1 MEFKLTNEEKI
12 LILESR
18 LNNLAFNCTN
28 EATSTLLDFEQDKA
42 ILSIRD
48 NIVGN
53 SLVAH
58 LTEEQLD
65 ELTKT
70 LNFRRKMKK
79 EISAIKN
86 QIESTE
92 TSNEVA

>member
-1 MEFKLTNEEKI
+1 MEIKLSNEEKI
-12 LILESR
+12 LVLESR
-18 LNNLAFNCTN
+18 LNNLEFNSSK
-28 EATSTLLDFEQDKA
+28 ESTSTLIDFEKDKA
-42 ILSIRD
+42 ILSVRD

-53 SLVAH
+53 SLVSH
-58 LTEEQLD
+58 LTEEELD

-70 LNFRRKMKK
+70 LNFRRKIKK

-92 TSNEVA
+92 TNNEVA